1 MNHHQTRTLEI
12 LQELRECWVRGD
24 AKLSNSHRDGRIN
37 SAIDEEEIV
46 KYWRS
51 HGYDQSVFLWSDDL
65 DISNRCWWDI
75 WIVETNTPVNIKT
88 STHTS
93 GDNACNFLALLWAL
107 TDVKIEKERNPNA
120 GKDTREYVKHMNS
133 AINESDGRD
142 YWFFSVNK
150 NDTSD
155 VIITS
160 IKSLS
165 EATVNANNLPFQ
177 IYWSK
182 NRELNPRNTKDARE
196 YYNSILRETEKKD
209 WRTNLYEALHG

>member
-1 MNHHQTRTLEI
+1 MNSGQARTLEI
-12 LQELRECWVRGD
+12 LNQLKDCWITGNVS
-24 AKLSNSHRDGRIN
+24 LTHTHRDGRIN
-37 SAIDEEEIV
+37 SAIDEAEIV
-46 KYWRS
+46 SYLRKQ
-51 HGYDQSVFLWSDDL
+51 GFDESVFLWSDDL

-75 WIVETNTPVNIKT
+75 WIVETNTPVNIKS

-107 TDVKIEKERNPNA
+107 TDVHIGKERNPNA
-120 GKDTREYVKHMNS
+120 GKDTREYIQNMNS
-133 AINESDGRD
+133 GIDESKSRD

-150 NDTSD
+150 KDTSE

-160 IKSLS
+160 VKCLN

-182 NRELNPRNTKDARE
+182 NHELNPRSTEDARK
-196 YYNSILRETEKKD
+196 YYNNIIRASKQKD
-209 WRTNLYEALHG
+209 WRRELYEAV